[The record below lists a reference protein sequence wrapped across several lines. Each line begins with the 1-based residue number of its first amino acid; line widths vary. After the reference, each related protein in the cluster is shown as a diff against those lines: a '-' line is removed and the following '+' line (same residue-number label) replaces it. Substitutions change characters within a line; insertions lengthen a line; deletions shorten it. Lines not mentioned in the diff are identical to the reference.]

1 MAQKPGGTIF
11 APVSKEDPKHGRW
24 ILPLVVLALVVFTFT
39 FVNNLPAAETPTP
52 TTSATGDRTTTT
64 SPEEETTTTTTLAP
78 EVVAFVSTADALAG
92 QADTLR
98 ERAQTTNDDYGDNN
112 DYQAA
117 REGLSDIRADTDAFI
132 ESVDA
137 VTADVPAAAS
147 DKWSDVTTAAAAM
160 QDAAEKMLDG
170 LVNQPGPEQRLTA
183 LDDFNIAAATF
194 VQEIAAA
201 KEAAME
207 TAADEETP

>member
-1 MAQKPGGTIF
+1 MAQVPGRTIF

-39 FVNNLPAAETPTP
+39 FVNNLPAAETPAS
-52 TTSATGDRTTTT
+52 TTAAAGEQTTTT
-64 SPEEETTTTTTLAP
+64 APEEETTTTTILAP

-98 ERAQTTNDDYGDNN
+98 ERAQTTNDDYADNN

-117 REGLSDIRADTDAFI
+117 REGLSDIRADTTAFI
-132 ESVDA
+132 ESVDL
-137 VTADVPAAAS
+137 VDVPSAAL

-160 QDAAEKMLDG
+160 QKAADNMLDG
-170 LVNQPGPEQRLTA
+170 LVNQPGPEKRLAA
-183 LDDFNIAAATF
+183 LDDYNIAAATF
-194 VQEIAAA
+194 AQEMEAA
-201 KEAAME
+201 KEAAMQP
-207 TAADEETP
+207 AADEETP